1 MLSKKYYTY
10 KQNKDM
16 NNLCLVKEIK
26 QNYSFGA
33 NNAEQIKRSVHRY
46 LSFSKQ
52 LDSVI
57 NKAKQCIYLILKS
70 FVPRDI
76 KLLVAAYKT

>member
-33 NNAEQIKRSVHRY
+33 NNAE
-46 LSFSKQ
+46 
-52 LDSVI
+52 
-57 NKAKQCIYLILKS
+57 
-70 FVPRDI
+70 
-76 KLLVAAYKT
+76 